1 MSLGAKPNFTS
12 YPNAFIFPKKC
23 LLELKHLF
31 CHGVYFLL
39 HTLILL
45 QRKRGRE
52 VMKEQKETREGVR
65 GGKQNKKKAG
75 LTTVKGK
82 ACEEQEKQ
90 ELLAER
96 KDDTQRLGDRT
107 PGGSPL

>member
-1 MSLGAKPNFTS
+1 MSFKPKPSFTS

-52 VMKEQKETREGVR
+52 VVKEQKETREGVR
-65 GGKQNKKKAG
+65 GGKQNKNKADKE
-75 LTTVKGK
+75 T
-82 ACEEQEKQ
+82 
-90 ELLAER
+90 
-96 KDDTQRLGDRT
+96 
-107 PGGSPL
+107 